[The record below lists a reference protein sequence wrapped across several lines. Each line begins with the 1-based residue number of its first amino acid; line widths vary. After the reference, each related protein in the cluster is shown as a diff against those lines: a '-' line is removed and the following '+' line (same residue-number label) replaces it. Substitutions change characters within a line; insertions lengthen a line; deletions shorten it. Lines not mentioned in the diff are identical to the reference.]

1 MSSRLSL
8 TQGWAIALYS
18 ALVRVVQPLLR
29 RKLARRART
38 EPAYGQAI
46 EERFGAY
53 TQQPEPRSEL
63 LWIHAVSLGETR
75 AAAILIAALREQL
88 PGVRLL
94 LTHGTATGREQGQAL
109 LRPGDVQVW
118 QPWDTP
124 AATARFLKHFR
135 PRLGVLME
143 TEVWP
148 NLLAQA
154 QMHSVPVVLANA
166 RMSDKSLRRALRL
179 AMLARP
185 AYRALSAVLA
195 QTEDDARRLSMLG
208 APVSAVLGNLKFDA
222 TPDAR
227 QCALGQ
233 QARSALVRPV
243 LMLASSRE
251 GEEALLLRA
260 LAGLPRPW
268 PFELLIVARHPQRFS
283 QVAEL
288 IESQG
293 YAVSRRSQWG
303 ADLSAWPP
311 PAGSVWLGDSLGE
324 MALYYSLAGLA
335 LLGGSFE
342 RLGGQN
348 LIEAAACGCP
358 VIMGPHTFNFS
369 EAAEQARQEQAAAR
383 VDDMQEALQLA
394 LERFARDDQGA
405 GSQAARVFAQ
415 RHRGAALA
423 TASAIRAIWLS
434 AESGDGSE
442 LRA

>member
-1 MSSRLSL
+1 MISGLVAL
-8 TQGWAIALYS
+8 LYS
-18 ALVRVVQPLLR
+18 GLTVLAQPLLR
-29 RKLARRART
+29 RKLARRALT

-53 TQQPEPRSEL
+53 MQQPESRSEL

-124 AATARFLKHFR
+124 AATACFLTHFR

-166 RMSDKSLRRALRL
+166 RMSDTSLRRALRL
-179 AMLARP
+179 AALARP
-185 AYRALSAVLA
+185 AYRALSAVFA
-195 QTEDDARRLSMLG
+195 QTEDDARRLRLLG
-208 APVSAVLGNLKFDA
+208 APVRAVLGNLKFDA

-233 QARSALVRPV
+233 QARAALVRPV

-283 QVAEL
+283 EVGEL

-311 PAGSVWLGDSLGE
+311 PAGSVWLGDTLGE

-383 VDDMQEALQLA
+383 VDDMQQALQLA

-405 GSQAARVFAQ
+405 GSQAARAFAQ

-423 TASAIRAIWLS
+423 SASAIRAIWDS
-434 AESGDGSE
+434 AASAAAPE